1 MAEGDTPTP
10 RRKTAAAGRGGA
22 KRATTQTR
30 KGRPS
35 AAPATAADAPTEAPA
50 AAPADEYAGTAA
62 PEAAEARADARSEA
76 TAPER
81 AEAAK
86 KDPEAVPEPAEAA
99 KKEPVAAPEA
109 AEARADART
118 EAAAPERPPEG
129 SEAEREERYG
139 LTAEPPEFCEG
150 ETAEAADEAHPGRAL
165 DRVTKAALAQMTNG
179 VTPYGV
185 SAKVLTWWIHAAGS
199 PGKQFELADH
209 AARAWSRFLGFAAH
223 AAQGEAAEPCIAP
236 MEHDHRFDDPA
247 WNAWPYNVM
256 QQGFLLTQHWWYRAT
271 NDVDGLDRHDE
282 QVVSFLT
289 RQMLDTV
296 SPTNFLWTNP
306 RVAARTRAEG
316 GRNLMRGAQHALE
329 DWERLRDGRP
339 PVGAEDFVPGR
350 DVATAEGR
358 VVHRTHLMELIQY
371 TPATGTV
378 AAEPLLIVPA
388 WIMKYY
394 ILDLSPHNSLIR
406 HLVAQ
411 GFTVFAM
418 SWRNPTAEDADLGME
433 DYAAA
438 VEAALDAVQAIVP
451 ERKVHGVG
459 YCLGGTL
466 LTAKAAQMARDG
478 EERLAS
484 LTLFATQ
491 TDFSEPGELGLFI
504 SESEVSFLEHR
515 MRERGYLD
523 RHEMAGAF
531 QLLRSNDLIW
541 SRYIQEYLLG
551 EREEMF
557 DLMAWN
563 ADSTRMPY
571 RMHSEYLRRLFL
583 ENQLSNGKFE
593 LRGGPVAVANIHA
606 PIFCVSTT
614 RDHIAPWQSVY
625 KLHLLADT
633 DVTFVL
639 TNGGHNAGIVSEPG
653 HAGRAYQ
660 IRCTREGERYL
671 APRAWRERAER
682 HDGSW
687 WPALTGWLRD
697 RSSGESA
704 PPAMGAERY
713 PPQEDAPGTYVFQ
726 R

>member
-1 MAEGDTPTP
+1 MAEGDTPTR
-10 RRKTAAAGRGGA
+10 RRKTPRTGRGEA

-30 KGRPS
+30 EGGPRTASAKTQPQRAAAVDERPE
-35 AAPATAADAPTEAPA
+35 AAEQRTDAP
-50 AAPADEYAGTAA
+50 AGTAA
-62 PEAAEARADARSEA
+62 PEAAEARASARN
-76 TAPER
+76 
-81 AEAAK
+81 
-86 KDPEAVPEPAEAA
+86 
-99 KKEPVAAPEA
+99 
-109 AEARADART
+109 
-118 EAAAPERPPEG
+118 EAAATDRAPAG
-129 SEAEREERYG
+129 SEAEREDRYG

-150 ETAEAADEAHPGRAL
+150 ETAEVAPEPHPGRAL
-165 DRVTKAALAQMTNG
+165 DRVAKAALAQMTNG
-179 VTPYGV
+179 VTPYGL
-185 SAKVLTWWIHAAGS
+185 SSKVLTWWIHAAGS
-199 PGKQFELADH
+199 PGKQLELAEH

-223 AAQGEAAEPCIAP
+223 AAQGEAAEPCIEP

-247 WNAWPYNVM
+247 WAAFPYNVM

-306 RVAARTRAEG
+306 RVAARTREEG

-371 TPATGTV
+371 TPQTGTV

-406 HLVAQ
+406 HLVDQ

-438 VEAALDAVQAIVP
+438 VEEALDAVQAIVP

-478 EERLAS
+478 EDRLAS

-583 ENQLSNGKFE
+583 ENQLSNGKFA
-593 LRGGPVAVANIHA
+593 LRGGPVAVSNIHA

-653 HAGRAYQ
+653 HAGREYQ

-671 APRAWRERAER
+671 APQAWRERAER
-682 HDGSW
+682 REGSW
-687 WPALTGWLRD
+687 WPALTGWLRA

>member
-1 MAEGDTPTP
+1 MAEGDTPTR
-10 RRKTAAAGRGGA
+10 RRKAAEAGHGGA
-22 KRATTQTR
+22 KRAKTQTSKAR
-30 KGRPS
+30 TR
-35 AAPATAADAPTEAPA
+35 AAPAQKQAEHA
-50 AAPADEYAGTAA
+50 AAAGSTGSAGTD
-62 PEAAEARADARSEA
+62 R
-76 TAPER
+76 T
-81 AEAAK
+81 
-86 KDPEAVPEPAEAA
+86 PA
-99 KKEPVAAPEA
+99 
-109 AEARADART
+109 
-118 EAAAPERPPEG
+118 G

-150 ETAEAADEAHPGRAL
+150 ETAEAAEEPHPGLAL
-165 DRVTKAALAQMTNG
+165 DRVGKAALAQMTNG

-185 SAKVLTWWIHAAGS
+185 SSKVLTWWIHAAGS
-199 PGKQFELADH
+199 PGKQVELAER
-209 AARAWSRFLGFAAH
+209 AARAWSRFFGFAAH
-223 AAQGEAAEPCIAP
+223 AARGEAADPCIEP
-236 MEHDHRFDDPA
+236 MEHDHRFDDPS
-247 WNAWPYNVM
+247 WNTWPYNVM
-256 QQGFLLTQHWWYRAT
+256 QQGFLLTQDWWYRAT

-306 RVAARTRAEG
+306 RVSARTREEG
-316 GRNLMRGAQHALE
+316 GRNLMRGAQHFAE
-329 DWERLRDGRP
+329 DLERLRDGRP

-350 DVATAEGR
+350 DVATTEGR

-371 TPATGTV
+371 TPKTETV
-378 AAEPLLIVPA
+378 AAEPLLVVPA

-394 ILDLSPHNSLIR
+394 ILDLSPHNSLIG
-406 HLVAQ
+406 HLVEQ

-438 VEAALDAVQAIVP
+438 VEEALDAVRAIVP

-478 EERLAS
+478 DDRLAS

-593 LRGGPVAVANIHA
+593 LRGGPVAVSNIHA
-606 PIFCVSTT
+606 PMFCVSTT

-625 KLHLLADT
+625 KLHLLSDA

-639 TNGGHNAGIVSEPG
+639 TSGGHNAGIVSEPG
-653 HAGRAYQ
+653 HEGRKYQ
-660 IRCTREGERYL
+660 IRCTKEGERYL
-671 APRAWRERAER
+671 SPATWRTQAESR
-682 HDGSW
+682 EGSW
-687 WPALTGWLRD
+687 WPALTEWLRSH
-697 RSSGESA
+697 SSGESA
-704 PPAMGAERY
+704 PPEMGAQDY
-713 PPQEDAPGTYVFQ
+713 QPQEDAPGTYVFQ

>member
-1 MAEGDTPTP
+1 MARNTTRSAGRSARQDRSTTSRTPAQAAKSPP
-10 RRKTAAAGRGGA
+10 RPRQAAAA
-22 KRATTQTR
+22 QKAQT
-30 KGRPS
+30 PEN
-35 AAPATAADAPTEAPA
+35 TADGP
-50 AAPADEYAGTAA
+50 
-62 PEAAEARADARSEA
+62 EARAPGEA
-76 TAPER
+76 
-81 AEAAK
+81 
-86 KDPEAVPEPAEAA
+86 
-99 KKEPVAAPEA
+99 
-109 AEARADART
+109 
-118 EAAAPERPPEG
+118 
-129 SEAEREERYG
+129 EAEREERHG
-139 LTAEPPEFCEG
+139 LAAEPPEFHRAYHVQPPEEQHG
-150 ETAEAADEAHPGRAL
+150 VMAVDAAS
-165 DRVTKAALAQMTNG
+165 KAALARMTGG
-179 VTPYGV
+179 VTPFGLT
-185 SAKVLTWWIHAAGS
+185 SKFFTWWLHAASS
-199 PGKQFELADH
+199 PGKQVQLADH
-209 AARAWSRFLGFAAH
+209 AMRSWARFLGFAAH
-223 AAQGEAAEPCIAP
+223 AAQSHEADPCIEP
-236 MEHDHRFDDPA
+236 MEHDHRFDDAA
-247 WNAWPYNVM
+247 WQRFPYNLM
-256 QQGFLLTQHWWYRAT
+256 QQGFLLTQDWWYRAT

-282 QVVSFLT
+282 QVVSFVT
-289 RQMLDTV
+289 RQMLDTL

-306 RVAARTRAEG
+306 VVAARTREEG
-316 GRNLMRGAQHALE
+316 GRNLIRGAEHFVE
-329 DWERLRDGRP
+329 DWERLSSGRL
-339 PVGAEDFVPGR
+339 PVGAEEFVPGR
-350 DVATAEGR
+350 DLATAEGR

-371 TPATGTV
+371 SPKTDKV
-378 AAEPLLIVPA
+378 AAEPLLVVPA

-394 ILDLSPHNSLIR
+394 ILDLSPDNSLIR
-406 HLVAQ
+406 HLVEQ

-418 SWRNPTAEDADLGME
+418 SWRNPDARDRDLGME

-438 VEAALDAVQAIVP
+438 VEAAFDAVQAIVP

-478 EERLAS
+478 QDRLAS

-504 SESEVSFLEHR
+504 SESELSYLEH
-515 MRERGYLD
+515 MMWDKGYLD
-523 RHEMAGAF
+523 SHQMAGAF

-593 LRGGPVAVANIHA
+593 LGGGPVAVSNIAA

-633 DVTFVL
+633 DITFVL

-653 HAGRAYQ
+653 HGGRRYQ

-671 APRAWRERAER
+671 APEAWREQAER
-682 HDGSW
+682 RDGSW
-687 WPALTGWLRD
+687 WPALTDWLRAQ
-697 RSSGESA
+697 SSGETA
-704 PPAMGAERY
+704 PPAMGSKRY
-713 PPQEDAPGTYVFQ
+713 RPMEEAPGTYVFQ